1 MLYDVTIITTKPA
14 HTPPALPKLGA
25 WLAGGASKGTLLG
38 CWFTEIGQL
47 NQIALVR
54 GYEDPGLLAAER
66 DQMARSDNPFAISE
80 HITGYASDSYRAF
93 PFVPAFAP
101 GSFGPVYEIRSY
113 LMKPDG
119 MAATIELWRAAA
131 PARMAMSPV
140 TAALYSVGG
149 AMPRFVHVWPYKSL
163 EERQRIRGEAVAK
176 GIWPPKGGPDRL
188 LTQQSDIYLPAPF
201 SPLK

>member
-1 MLYDVTIITTKPA
+1 MLYDITILTTRPA
-14 HTPPALPKLGA
+14 QTSPALPKLGA
-25 WLAGGASKGTLLG
+25 WLESGASKGKLLG

-47 NQIALVR
+47 NQILLVR
-54 GYEDPGLLAAER
+54 GYEDAGLLASER
-66 DQMARSDNPFAISE
+66 DQMARSDNPFSISE
-80 HITGYASDSYRAF
+80 HLTGYAADTYQAF

-101 GSFGPVYEIRSY
+101 GSQGPVYEVRTY
-113 LMKPDG
+113 LMKPEG
-119 MAATIELWRAAA
+119 IAPTIELWRQAV
-131 PARMAMSPV
+131 PARIAMSPV

-149 AMPRFVHVWPYKSL
+149 TMPRFLHVWPYKSL

-176 GIWPPKGGPDRL
+176 GIWPPKGGPGWL